1 MAEIAIITRC
11 RNRLEYT
18 IQTIHSVQKTEHDNW
33 HHYIIDNDSTDGT
46 MQWFK
51 WMNKNTKLLKNL
63 SYYHYDENLGD
74 WGGMLTAQK
83 LLSKDCEY
91 VVQLDNDIIIP
102 PDWLTAMQTI
112 IKITGYP
119 VVMLRRA
126 NVLWKLKPL
135 SKEKNIESY
144 LIARVER
151 AVACFM
157 MKREFYD
164 LCCKKIPPAKGMR
177 SKYIIAQLAE
187 RKIYKILNVKC
198 NEIDS
203 LTQRK
208 LYNPKNPQ
216 VWEKI

>member
-18 IQTIHSVQKTEHDNW
+18 IQTIHHVQKTETGNW
-33 HHYIIDNDSTDGT
+33 HHIIIDNNSTDGT
-46 MQWFK
+46 YQWFK
-51 WMNKNTKLLKNL
+51 WMSKNTKLLKNL
-63 SYYHYDENLGD
+63 SYYHYDNNFGD
-74 WGGMLTAQK
+74 WGGMLAARK
-83 LLSKDCEY
+83 FIDNSKY
-91 VVQLDNDIIIP
+91 VVQLDNDIIVP
-102 PDWLTAMQTI
+102 PDWLKALKI
-112 IKITGYP
+112 IIDKTDYP
-119 VVMLRRA
+119 VVMLRRE

-135 SKEKNIESY
+135 GEEKNIEGY

-157 MKREFYD
+157 MKREFFD
-164 LCCKKIPPAKGMR
+164 ECCQVITPEKGMR
-177 SKYIIAQLAE
+177 SKYIISQLAGH
-187 RKIYKILNVKC
+187 KVYKILNVKC

-203 LTQRK
+203 LTQRD